1 MSTATLSPV
10 SDPGDEFDRIT
21 ARLDNDERPARPRF
35 AKSRSEVMTVQDA
48 ISASMGRR
56 RYRTRERE
64 A

>member
-1 MSTATLSPV
+1 MSVATLSRTP
-10 SDPGDEFDRIT
+10 DPGDEFDRIV
-21 ARLDNDERPARPRF
+21 DGFDEQPARTRF
-35 AKSRSEVMTVQDA
+35 AKTRTEVMTVQDA

>member
-21 ARLDNDERPARPRF
+21 ARYDDERPVRARF

-48 ISASMGRR
+48 ISVSMGRR

-64 A
+64 V

>member
-1 MSTATLSPV
+1 MPVATLAPT

-21 ARLDNDERPARPRF
+21 ARYDDDQPAPRF
-35 AKSRSEVMTVQDA
+35 TKSRTEVMTVQDA